1 MSLGTS
7 SVPIAMNANK
17 SINTIRRS
25 TLAKSRIIRNRMLR
39 WLRQSPLIM
48 KRVNMAREMRLVLTD
63 DFDGTEASE
72 TVRFSLDQATYELE
86 LSAENAEKLR
96 ETFAPYIA
104 KARRVANTG
113 GRGRR
118 SGSSGPKRDAAKI
131 REWAQNN
138 GYQLGDRGRIP
149 LEIVEAY
156 EAAEK

>member
-1 MSLGTS
+1 
-7 SVPIAMNANK
+7 
-17 SINTIRRS
+17 
-25 TLAKSRIIRNRMLR
+25 
-39 WLRQSPLIM
+39 
-48 KRVNMAREMRLVLTD
+48 MAREMRLVLTD
-63 DFDGTEASE
+63 DFDGSEAAE

-86 LSAENAEKLR
+86 LSTENADKLR
-96 ETFAPYIA
+96 ETFAPFIA

-113 GRGRR
+113 RR
-118 SGSSGPKRDAAKI
+118 AGSSGPKRDTAKI

>member
-1 MSLGTS
+1 
-7 SVPIAMNANK
+7 
-17 SINTIRRS
+17 
-25 TLAKSRIIRNRMLR
+25 
-39 WLRQSPLIM
+39 
-48 KRVNMAREMRLVLTD
+48 MAREMRLVLTD
-63 DFDGTEASE
+63 DFDGSEAAE

-86 LSAENAEKLR
+86 LSTENADKLR
-96 ETFAPYIA
+96 ETFAPFIA

-118 SGSSGPKRDAAKI
+118 VGSSGPKRDTAKI

-156 EAAEK
+156 EASEK

>member
-1 MSLGTS
+1 
-7 SVPIAMNANK
+7 
-17 SINTIRRS
+17 
-25 TLAKSRIIRNRMLR
+25 
-39 WLRQSPLIM
+39 
-48 KRVNMAREMRLVLTD
+48 MAREMRLVLTD
-63 DFDGTEASE
+63 DFDGSEAAE

-86 LSAENAEKLR
+86 LSTENAEKLR
-96 ETFAPYIA
+96 ETFAPFIA

-118 SGSSGPKRDAAKI
+118 AGSSGPKRDTAKI
-131 REWAQNN
+131 REWAQSN

>member
-1 MSLGTS
+1 
-7 SVPIAMNANK
+7 
-17 SINTIRRS
+17 
-25 TLAKSRIIRNRMLR
+25 
-39 WLRQSPLIM
+39 
-48 KRVNMAREMRLVLTD
+48 MAREMRLVLTD

-86 LSAENAEKLR
+86 LSTENAEKLR
-96 ETFAPYIA
+96 ETFAPFIA

-118 SGSSGPKRDAAKI
+118 GGSNSGPKRDTAKI

>member
-1 MSLGTS
+1 
-7 SVPIAMNANK
+7 
-17 SINTIRRS
+17 
-25 TLAKSRIIRNRMLR
+25 
-39 WLRQSPLIM
+39 
-48 KRVNMAREMRLVLTD
+48 MAREMRLVLTD

-118 SGSSGPKRDAAKI
+118 SGSSGPKRDTAKI
-131 REWAQNN
+131 RDWAQNN

>member
-1 MSLGTS
+1 
-7 SVPIAMNANK
+7 
-17 SINTIRRS
+17 
-25 TLAKSRIIRNRMLR
+25 
-39 WLRQSPLIM
+39 M

-118 SGSSGPKRDAAKI
+118 SGSSGPKRDTAKI
-131 REWAQNN
+131 RESAQHN
-138 GYQLGDRGRIP
+138 GDQLGDRGRVP
-149 LEIVEAY
+149 PAIVAAY
-156 EAAEK
+156 EPAAR